1 MIKRTIGFLAALA
14 FCITL
19 SAQTKISWGLL
30 QDCELP
36 SGRIDFTEEVEALDG
51 QLVTIKG
58 FMIPL
63 DTEGIE
69 YALSAFPMSECF
81 FCGNAGPTSMLELQL
96 TKAKRYSLDSYE
108 TFTGKLV
115 LSPAPQGLVF
125 ILEEAEEI

>member
-1 MIKRTIGFLAALA
+1 MIKKTIGFFSA
-14 FCITL
+14 FVFCVTL

-30 QDCELP
+30 QACELP
-36 SGRIDFTEEVEALDG
+36 NGRIDFTEEVEALDG
-51 QLVTIKG
+51 ELVILKG

-63 DTEGIE
+63 DTEGKE

-96 TKAKRYSLDSYE
+96 TRARRYSLDSYE
-108 TFTGKLV
+108 TFAGRLV

-125 ILEEAEEI
+125 ILEEAEEM